1 MAEQDNNSLMRL
13 SLRLVAPLV
22 ISVAVVSL
30 IFAAYQVRTQDRN
43 MRGDLKRRAEVLGQ
57 SLQDDFEREIS
68 AKSPAALNRTIGR
81 LGHRDHI
88 LGIAVFDTDGKPL
101 GSSAGLDFGILNR
114 AEQFAGS
121 CQSDAGCHEFIESGQ
136 NAQIHVYALPIRSDD
151 KLIGSLALVS
161 DASFIQ
167 ESTRRMWRDT
177 LVHAALQTLF
187 IALLALVMMRWV
199 FRETITRVA
208 GWMRSLRLG
217 KASAQP
223 IDRSGILAPLT
234 HEAEQMAQSL
244 GVARAAADE
253 EARLREAGES
263 MWTAER
269 LRVSVLGKLQ
279 NAALFVVSNREPYL
293 HVRDQ
298 DGSIRTIVPA
308 SGVVTALEPVVL
320 ACDGTWIAHGAGNAD
335 KEAVDKHD
343 HVRVPPD
350 DPHYTLRR
358 VWLTKEEED
367 GYYYGFS
374 NEGLWPLCHIAH
386 TRPLF
391 RPDDWLQYQRVNEKF
406 AKVVVEELRGTESPV
421 VLVQDYHFALLPR
434 LIKEQRPDARIAI
447 FWHIPWP
454 NPEAFRICPWQ
465 RELLN
470 GLLGADLIG
479 FHVQAHCNNFLE
491 TVDRALEANTD
502 WDRFAV
508 SRQGHQTL
516 VRPFP
521 ISVAYADPKHAA
533 DIHGDRAATRRKILD
548 ELGINVRYLGVGVD
562 RVDYT
567 KGILERF
574 WAIERMLDEHPYYQ
588 GEFSFVQIGAP
599 SRTNIKRY
607 SDLLVEVREEA
618 QRINNKYK
626 SAKSKPIILLERH
639 HDHHEIERFYRA
651 ADLCLVTSLHDGM
664 NLVAKEFVA
673 ARDDERGV
681 LILSAFTGAARELSD
696 ALVVNPYDVEQLA
709 TAIYTALNM
718 GPDDQEKRM
727 AAMRRIVRENN
738 IYRWAGNLVT
748 ALSEI
753 RIERPEKIE
762 A

>member
-1 MAEQDNNSLMRL
+1 MAEQESNSLMRL
-13 SLRLVAPLV
+13 SMRLVAPLV
-22 ISVAVVSL
+22 LSVAVVSL

-43 MRGDLKRRAEVLGQ
+43 LRRELQHRAEVLGQ
-57 SLQDDFEREIS
+57 SLQDDFELDIS
-68 AKSPAALNRTIGR
+68 THSDAALHRTIER

-88 LGIAVFDTDGKPL
+88 LGIAVFDTKANPL

-114 AEQFAGS
+114 AAQFAGS
-121 CQSDAGCHEFIESGQ
+121 CENDAGCHEFFNSSQ
-136 NAQIHVYALPIRSDD
+136 DAQIHIYALPIRSNDT
-151 KLIGSLALVS
+151 LVGSLALVS

-167 ESTRRMWRDT
+167 QATRLMWRDN
-177 LVHAALQTLF
+177 LVHAAFQTLF

-199 FRETITRVA
+199 FRESITRVA

-223 IDRSGILAPLT
+223 LDRSGILAPLT
-234 HEAEQMAQSL
+234 HEAAQMAQSL
-244 GVARAAADE
+244 DAARAAADE

-269 LRVSVLGKLQ
+269 LRVSVLGKLH

-298 DGSIRTIVPA
+298 DNSIRTIVPA

-320 ACDGTWIAHGAGNAD
+320 ACDGTWIAHGSGNAD
-335 KEAVDKHD
+335 RDVVDKED
-343 HVRVPPD
+343 HIRVPPD
-350 DPHYTLRR
+350 DPRYTLRR

-391 RPDDWLQYQRVNEKF
+391 RPDDWFQYQRVNEKF
-406 AKVVVEELRGTESPV
+406 ARVVLEELRGTESPV

-491 TVDRALEANTD
+491 TVERALEANTD

-521 ISVAYADPKHAA
+521 ISVAYADSKHKG
-533 DIHGDRAATRRKILD
+533 DIHGERAMMRRKVLD
-548 ELGINVRYLGVGVD
+548 ELGIDVRFLGVGVD

-588 GEFSFVQIGAP
+588 GEFSFIQVGAP

-618 QRINNKYK
+618 LRINNKYK

-639 HDHHEIERFYRA
+639 HDHHEIERYYRA

-681 LILSAFTGAARELSD
+681 LILSAFTGAARELGD

-718 GPDDQEKRM
+718 GSDEQEKRM

-753 RIERPEKIE
+753 RIEKPEKVE

>member
-1 MAEQDNNSLMRL
+1 M
-13 SLRLVAPLV
+13 RLVAPLV
-22 ISVAVVSL
+22 LSVAVVSL
-30 IFAAYQVRTQDRN
+30 LFAAYQVRTQDRTL
-43 MRGDLKRRAEVLGQ
+43 RRDLQRRAEVLGQ

-68 AKSPAALNRTIGR
+68 THADSALHRTIER

-88 LGIAVFDTDGKPL
+88 LGVAVFDSQGNLL
-101 GSSAGLDFGILNR
+101 GSSATLDAGLRTR
-114 AEQFAGS
+114 ASQFALNCENDS
-121 CQSDAGCHEFIESGQ
+121 GCHEFFDSADDI
-136 NAQIHVYALPIRSDD
+136 QIHVYALPIRTDTA
-151 KLIGSLALVS
+151 LVGSLALVS
-161 DASFIQ
+161 DASFIRQ
-167 ESTRRMWRDT
+167 ATRRMWRDT
-177 LVHAALQTLF
+177 LVHAALQTLL
-187 IALLALVMMRWV
+187 ITLLALLMTRWV
-199 FRETITRVA
+199 FRESITRLA

-223 IDRSGILAPLT
+223 PDRSGILAPLT
-234 HEAEQMAQSL
+234 HEAAQMAQSL
-244 GVARAAADE
+244 DAARAAADE

-269 LRVSVLGKLQ
+269 LRVSVLGKLH

-298 DGSIRTIVPA
+298 DNSIRTIVPA

-320 ACDGTWIAHGAGNAD
+320 ACDGTWIAHGSGNAD
-335 KEAVDKHD
+335 REVVDASGHI
-343 HVRVPPD
+343 RVPPD

-358 VWLTKEEED
+358 VWLNKEEED

-391 RPDDWLQYQRVNEKF
+391 RPDDWFQYQRVNEKF
-406 AKVVVEELRGTESPV
+406 AKVVLEELRGTESPV

-508 SRQGHQTL
+508 SRQGHLTL

-521 ISVAYADPKHAA
+521 ISVAYADPKHKG
-533 DIHGDRAATRRKILD
+533 DLHGERASMRRKVLD
-548 ELGINVRYLGVGVD
+548 ELGLDVRYLGVGVD

-567 KGILERF
+567 KGILERL

-588 GEFSFVQIGAP
+588 GEFSFIQVGAP

-681 LILSAFTGAARELSD
+681 LILSAFTGAARELAD

-718 GPDDQEKRM
+718 GPDEQEKRM

-753 RIERPEKIE
+753 RIEKPEKVE

>member
-1 MAEQDNNSLMRL
+1 MADQDSNSLMRL
-13 SLRLVAPLV
+13 SMRIVAPLV
-22 ISVAVVSL
+22 LSVAVVSL
-30 IFAAYQVRTQDRN
+30 IFAAYQVRTQDRTL
-43 MRGDLKRRAEVLGQ
+43 RRDLQRRAEVLGQ
-57 SLQDDFEREIS
+57 SLQDDFEAEIAS
-68 AKSPAALNRTIGR
+68 HSEATIHRTIER

-88 LGIAVFDTDGKPL
+88 LGIAVLDPQGKLL
-101 GSSAGLDFGILNR
+101 GSSDGLDLAILNR
-114 AEQFAGS
+114 ASQFARS
-121 CQSDAGCHEFIESGQ
+121 CQNDAGCHQFFDAGDKGQ
-136 NAQIHVYALPIRSDD
+136 MHLYALPIRSNDA
-151 KLIGSLALVS
+151 LVGSLALVS

-167 ESTRRMWRDT
+167 QATRRMWRDT
-177 LVHAALQTLF
+177 LVHALLQTLF
-187 IALLALVMMRWV
+187 IALVALAITRWV
-199 FRETITRVA
+199 FRDSIARIA

-223 IDRSGILAPLT
+223 PDRSGILAPLT
-234 HEAEQMAQSL
+234 HEAAQMAQSL
-244 GVARAAADE
+244 DAARAAADE

-293 HVRDQ
+293 HVHDQ

-320 ACDGTWIAHGAGNAD
+320 ACDGTWIAHGSGNAD
-335 KEAVDKHD
+335 REVVDKND
-343 HVRVPPD
+343 RLRIPPD
-350 DPHYTLRR
+350 DPRYTLRR

-391 RPDDWLQYQRVNEKF
+391 RPDDWFQYQRVNEKF
-406 AKVVVEELRGTESPV
+406 AKIALDEMAGTESPV

-479 FHVQAHCNNFLE
+479 FHIQAHCNNFLE
-491 TVDRALEANTD
+491 TVDRTLEAKTD

-508 SRQGHQTL
+508 SRQGHLTL

-521 ISVAYADPKHAA
+521 ISVAYADPKRG
-533 DIHGDRAATRRKILD
+533 DTHGERALGRRKILD
-548 ELGINVRYLGVGVD
+548 ELGIDVRYLGVGVD

-618 QRINNKYK
+618 QRINSKYK
-626 SAKSKPIILLERH
+626 SAKAKPIILLERH

-681 LILSAFTGAARELSD
+681 LILSAFTGAARELAD

-709 TAIYTALNM
+709 TAIYTALSM
-718 GPDDQEKRM
+718 GVDEQEKRM

-753 RIERPEKIE
+753 RIEKPEKVE